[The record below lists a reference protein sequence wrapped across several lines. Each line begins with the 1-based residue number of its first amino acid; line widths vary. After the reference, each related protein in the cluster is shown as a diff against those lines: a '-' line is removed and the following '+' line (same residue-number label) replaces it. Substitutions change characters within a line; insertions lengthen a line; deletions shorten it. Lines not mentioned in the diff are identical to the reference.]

1 MESNIIQH
9 LGYIF
14 TFLAL
19 SVKDVLW
26 LRVMLGTAQIILGI
40 YQFVEQRYDVV
51 FWNAIFTA
59 VNIYHIIRIIN
70 DRKPVKVPDE
80 IEDIYKKIFFNLT
93 SKEFMYYWNLGE
105 FCNGMNDNIINNGE
119 KQDHLFLILEG
130 KAIVSQNSNKIAS
143 LSRGNFI
150 AEISFL
156 TQEPATADVFLGKD
170 VRYIKWNQEKI
181 RHFQNTNIGF
191 WSKLHHVLTRDLIK
205 KIKS

>member
-26 LRVMLGTAQIILGI
+26 LRVILATAQIILGV

-51 FWNAIFTA
+51 FWNAIFTF
-59 VNIYHIIRIIN
+59 VNMYHIIRIIN
-70 DRKPVKVPDE
+70 DRKPVEVPDE
-80 IEDIYKKIFFNLT
+80 IQDIYKNIFFNLT

-105 FCNGMNDNIINNGE
+105 FCSGINDNIINEGE
-119 KQDHLFLILEG
+119 KQEHLFLILEG
-130 KAIVSQNSNKIAS
+130 EAIVNQNSNKIAS

-156 TQEPATADVFLGKD
+156 TQEPATADVFLDKN
-170 VRYIKWNQEKI
+170 VKYIKWNQEKI
-181 RHFQNTNIGF
+181 RHFQTTNIGF
-191 WSKLHHVLTRDLIK
+191 WSKLHHVLTRDLVK

>member
-1 MESNIIQH
+1 MENNIIQH

-26 LRVMLGTAQIILGI
+26 LRIILATAQIVLGI
-40 YQFVEQRYDVV
+40 YQFIIQRYDVV
-51 FWNAIFTA
+51 FWNTIFTF
-59 VNIYHIIRIIN
+59 VNVYHILRIIN

-80 IEDIYKKIFFNLT
+80 IKDIYKNIFFNLT
-93 SKEFMYYWNLGE
+93 AKEFMYYWNLGE
-105 FCNGMNDNIINNGE
+105 FCVGMNNTIINEGE
-119 KQDHLFLILEG
+119 KQEHLFLILEG
-130 KAIVSQNSNKIAS
+130 EAIVEQNSNKIAS
-143 LSRGNFI
+143 LSRGDFI

-156 TQEPATADVFLGKD
+156 TEQPATADVFLDDNVK
-170 VRYIKWNQEKI
+170 YMKWEQSKI
-181 RHFQNTNIGF
+181 RHFQKTNIGF